1 MFALRGNTLMSNKRE
16 KNSDDG
22 QALNP
27 MILREIPVDKSL
39 VIVNKMLIYAVL
51 ALMAIVMVMGF
62 FLMPSQDLLNS
73 YQTAQLDA
81 TYKARENPVLSA
93 EIDALKGQMI
103 GLVSGSIESKL
114 RTLEQSVKLGS
125 VTYSLGTIEDL
136 KSDVKVLRA
145 YTEKTKQVP
154 ADTSN
159 EQLLKE
165 MSHLKNLIYLTVA
178 SCGLM
183 LAAIGGVWFR
193 NRYLLTHK
201 KPISGF
207 LGKR

>member
-1 MFALRGNTLMSNKRE
+1 MSNKRE
-16 KNSDDG
+16 KNSGGG
-22 QALNP
+22 QVLNP
-27 MILREIPVDKSL
+27 MILREIPADKSL

-62 FLMPSQDLLNS
+62 FLMPSQDLLTS

-81 TYKARENPVLSA
+81 DYKAREHPVLSA

-145 YTEKTKQVP
+145 YTETTKHVQP
-154 ADTSN
+154 DSSN
-159 EQLLKE
+159 AELLKE

-193 NRYLLTHK
+193 KHYLLTHK